1 MQILSH
7 FLITV
12 GWEFPQ
18 KMVEGDI
25 TTPLV
30 QHWSETFNENQACHT
45 RKGE

>member
-12 GWEFPQ
+12 GWQFPQ

-25 TTPLV
+25 TTPL
-30 QHWSETFNENQACHT
+30 QHWSETFDKNQARHT